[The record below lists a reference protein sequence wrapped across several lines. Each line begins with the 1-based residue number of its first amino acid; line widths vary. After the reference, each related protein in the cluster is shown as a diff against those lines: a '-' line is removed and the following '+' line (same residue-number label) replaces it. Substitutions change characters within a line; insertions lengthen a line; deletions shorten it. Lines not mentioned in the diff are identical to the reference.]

1 MSSRRVFEGGDSVRE
16 LWTPLYFEG
25 FRGSDWQ
32 GFQLDLGQDVAAGAD
47 HARWIADDSDDSD
60 DGADADD
67 ASRPVDTSRQLP
79 LPGVRADSRTRSIV
93 FRALRLVNEELP
105 TGQRGVGAARL
116 LVNGPLPSAWDRRV
130 ANLEGRAW
138 KFLERLV
145 HASDLKVVW
154 TEKTVQAAML
164 RLHEVC
170 PDLFVRV
177 NREEYLIPYGDLRDP
192 ESARLAR
199 LEVWC
204 REVETRR
211 ADHEIRARSH
221 DISAERLRR
230 FSAQLRPG
238 RRGYTGASAF
248 PRAPQVNPEDAREA
262 AAHALE
268 RLGPAV
274 QGEAGDHRTFRAA
287 CIGDD
292 FGLTEQEFRPLLE
305 AWNENCEPPWPPRQ
319 LERKLGSAHRNRK
332 RPVGY
337 RLQAELAAPSFVS
350 PSEVSIVSLWAAA
363 LSLAVP
369 SARAARVWAERR
381 GLDAQQ
387 LLERDL
393 VRVLSPIQ
401 PCPSSCRIGG
411 ASWTEAGYR
420 LLLPVF
426 DHLGEFAGLRARHV
440 DGPDAA
446 RSPIGEA
453 PQAGAHELMPA
464 RAPTAGLCF
473 ADETGRAL
481 LHGSVV
487 PTEIWVGQNGPDF
500 LTLTDLLGQT
510 DDRAVLGVFPGS
522 WTPALAARLPD
533 GARVVLATQA
543 SRTGDAHA
551 RRIAA
556 TLVGRCDVLRL
567 ILPAGTTSLN
577 EAHRGPARFDLTAV
591 RAFDLVSTT
600 AATATATTAAAPA
613 RGRSPWER
621 RALGLLQKWSH
632 GWDGPARELARTL
645 LLTTGERVS
654 QAAVRGLE
662 RALVRLRERGGLP
675 PNVHLATA
683 WPSPVAHEQLDS
695 MDLEVDAAAGE
706 VEVDAAGEVEVAAA
720 AGGVDLDAAAGEV
733 EVDATADEVE
743 LPLHAGDVR
752 HADGVKA
759 PCERCGHRHCDR
771 AGTWGCAWC
780 PCGHTAQCP
789 CAGCTEAGDAGTDAR
804 SHARRELRRGL
815 QRLPQELRARLEA
828 ALRKV
833 RR

>member
-211 ADHEIRARSH
+211 ADREIRARSH

-591 RAFDLVSTT
+591 RAFDLASTT
-600 AATATATTAAAPA
+600 AATATAAAAPA

-683 WPSPVAHEQLDS
+683 WPSPVAHEQLDP

-720 AGGVDLDAAAGEV
+720 AGGVDLDATAGEV
-733 EVDATADEVE
+733 EVDATAD
-743 LPLHAGDVR
+743 
-752 HADGVKA
+752 
-759 PCERCGHRHCDR
+759 
-771 AGTWGCAWC
+771 
-780 PCGHTAQCP
+780 
-789 CAGCTEAGDAGTDAR
+789 DAR